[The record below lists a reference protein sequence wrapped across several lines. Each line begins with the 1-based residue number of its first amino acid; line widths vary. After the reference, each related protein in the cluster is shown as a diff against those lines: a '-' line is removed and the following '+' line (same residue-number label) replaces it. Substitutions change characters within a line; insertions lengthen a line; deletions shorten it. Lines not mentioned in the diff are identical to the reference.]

1 MGYTGLVHPARAPC
15 HSAPNAGPAT
25 AAFEH
30 PLAPRHSPGELSWGR
45 ERCVSRCVTIW
56 VGAEG
61 TCPTPASS
69 WPPQQSSGLQAQRGR
84 GLLGIPSP
92 LQETLVEGPPLLR
105 WWTGFASA
113 APPAHVLQARLP
125 GCHPGWARDPGE
137 GGDSG
142 TASMSVK
149 WVLEDRADVGGT
161 DRGEISSWQYIL
173 NPF

>member
-15 HSAPNAGPAT
+15 PSAPNAGPAT

-61 TCPTPASS
+61 ARPTLASS
-69 WPPQQSSGLQAQRGR
+69 WPPQQSSGLQAQRGG

-92 LQETLVEGPPLLR
+92 LQKTLVGGPPLLR
-105 WWTGFASA
+105 WWTGFASGSTA
-113 APPAHVLQARLP
+113 APAIQGGHVTR
-125 GCHPGWARDPGE
+125 G

-149 WVLEDRADVGGT
+149 WVLEDGADVGGT
-161 DRGEISSWQYIL
+161 ERGEISS
-173 NPF
+173 